1 MKLDQL
7 SVPSMCKQCGL
18 KYLEDKFEY
27 LEEQI
32 QELEQLLNHEE
43 LDTVVAMEDVLLM
56 DLQLKAT
63 LMLQSVIK
71 TRLQRLSK

>member
-1 MKLDQL
+1 
-7 SVPSMCKQCGL
+7 MCKQCGFNYL
-18 KYLEDKFEY
+18 KDKLED

-32 QELEQLLNHEE
+32 QQHGLFLQHDDLN
-43 LDTVVAMEDVLLM
+43 TVVAMEDVLLM

-71 TRLQRLSK
+71 TRMQRLSTK

>member
-1 MKLDQL
+1 
-7 SVPSMCKQCGL
+7 MCKQCGI

-32 QELEQLLNHEE
+32 QELEQFLNHEE
-43 LDTVVAMEDVLLM
+43 LNTVVATEHVLLM

-71 TRLQRLSK
+71 TRLQRLSN

>member
-1 MKLDQL
+1 
-7 SVPSMCKQCGL
+7 MCKQCGFN
-18 KYLEDKFEY
+18 YLEDKLED

-32 QELEQLLNHEE
+32 QELEQFLNHDE
-43 LDTVVAMEDVLLM
+43 LNTVVAMEDVLLM

>member
-1 MKLDQL
+1 
-7 SVPSMCKQCGL
+7 MCKQCGIN
-18 KYLEDKFEY
+18 YLEDKFED

-32 QELEQLLNHEE
+32 QELEQFLNHEE
-43 LDTVVAMEDVLLM
+43 LNTVVATEHVLLM